1 MRNRT
6 VRMTGKGVLLAA
18 LPLIGAVAS
27 AGFGWAVA
35 GIGTGVGTAQAQSGP
50 LGQPANL
57 AATPGPGIGEVTLE
71 WTPAANAD
79 LHLAVWLPA

>member
-1 MRNRT
+1 
-6 VRMTGKGVLLAA
+6 MTGKGVLL
-18 LPLIGAVAS
+18 IGAFAS

-35 GIGTGVGTAQAQSGP
+35 GIGTGVGAAQAQSGP
-50 LGQPANL
+50 LGQPTNL
-57 AATPGPGIGEVTLE
+57 DATPGIGEVTLE